1 MTNVIP
7 LLLSLAYGKRAT
19 DLHIVPN
26 DIPRARVGG
35 QIIALGKKKF
45 SKAEIELFLAE
56 HIPNL
61 MEKEFPHEVD
71 FSLEWQEPVAFRTR
85 VHLFQASGDWRLS
98 FRLLP
103 TQVPSPHDLG
113 LAPVL
118 LQLIKE
124 QSGLILF
131 TGPTGSGKTTSL
143 ASLIQQVNQTY
154 PIRII
159 TLEDPIEYHYPAGV
173 SMIEQREI
181 GVDTTNYSQGIYA
194 SLRQDPD
201 VIVVGE
207 LRELD
212 AMEAA
217 LRAAEAGKLVLATMH
232 ASRAL
237 QAITRYIG
245 SFPDGRHNWI
255 RSQLANVLLAVINQ
269 RLIPSSE
276 KENPVLVQEVLVG
289 NPAVRNL
296 IRSNQISQITSVMET
311 GHADGMQTMEI
322 AVQSATQSGKL
333 SREVSDW
340 HIRSGVGWR

>member
-1 MTNVIP
+1 MTSVIP

-26 DIPRARVGG
+26 DIPKARVGG
-35 QIIALGKKKF
+35 EIVTLGKKKILEV
-45 SKAEIELFLAE
+45 EIQLFLEE
-56 HIPNL
+56 HIPSYN
-61 MEKEFPHEVD
+61 KDKFPHELD
-71 FSLEWQEPVAFRTR
+71 FSLEWKEPVAFRTR
-85 VHLFQASGDWRLS
+85 VHLFQASGNWRLS

-103 TQVPSPHDLG
+103 TEVPSPRDLG

-143 ASLIQQVNQTY
+143 ASLIQQVNETY
-154 PIRII
+154 PVRVI
-159 TLEDPIEYHYPAGV
+159 TLEDPIEYHYPPGV
-173 SMIEQREI
+173 AMIEQREI
-181 GVDTTNYSQGIYA
+181 GMDTFNYSQGIST

-232 ASRAL
+232 ASRSL
-237 QAITRYIG
+237 QALTRYIG

-269 RLIPSSE
+269 RLIPSPQ
-276 KENPVLVQEVLVG
+276 KESPVLVQEVLVG

-311 GHADGMQTMEI
+311 GQADGMQTMEM
-322 AVQSATQSGKL
+322 AVQSVTQSGKL
-333 SREVSDW
+333 SRGECDW
-340 HIRSGVGWR
+340 HIRSGGVWR